1 MQCPPPGD
9 LSDSTCISWS
19 PGLAGRFFTTSF
31 QLGSLLSFYHINNC
45 VLFILYFFCRG
56 SRNHFSYIHHRY
68 NLSFVFMQY
77 YMISI
82 VLNCYL
88 LFKITVLSNSQCFS
102 TLEHQN
108 LFNFPVVYCF
118 YKLYIGV
125 QLINNVVFQVYSRVI
140 QLCIYMYLF
149 FSNYFP
155 I

>member
-1 MQCPPPGD
+1 
-9 LSDSTCISWS
+9 
-19 PGLAGRFFTTSF
+19 
-31 QLGSLLSFYHINNC
+31 
-45 VLFILYFFCRG
+45 
-56 SRNHFSYIHHRY
+56 
-68 NLSFVFMQY
+68 MQY